1 MGDDVT
7 LLILCNL
14 VIACVSMGNFLVRC
28 YSQVLENGLAHLV
41 ARRSS
46 KPEVSGLILACFPQS
61 F

>member
-7 LLILCNL
+7 LLRYNL